1 MFFLD
6 DETKEQLEKAAK
18 EFSGNG
24 TTLESALGAV
34 LMGRMYGWRVL
45 KMMHSPATYRQYE
58 KILGIKFRDICKEE
72 TKLSRKNVGMK
83 IVAKWNNFWDVVR
96 GVHKVKDKGHIEQ

>member
-6 DETKEQLEKAAK
+6 DETKEQLEKAAT
-18 EFSGNG
+18 EFKGNG

-45 KMMHSPATYRQYE
+45 KMMHSPATYRNYE

-72 TKLSRKNVGMK
+72 TKLTQRNMGMK
-83 IVAKWNNFWDVVR
+83 IAAKWNNFWEVVR
-96 GVHKVKDKGHIEQ
+96 GTYKVKDKGHIE